1 MLCYLATAAL
11 AIGALLAGSEQP
23 QWESSY
29 GKALEASRAADA
41 PLLVVL
47 DKPTSK
53 DARLSPELLDA
64 KKSEGSE
71 NADSALLKPY
81 RLCHVDVSTAYGKKV
96 AKAFHA
102 TTFPQVSIIDKTG
115 KTVIFTKT
123 GDIKPTEWKQIL
135 TRHKSGDR
143 RLARAVARAT
153 YKPITGSGNARPY
166 CPNCQRNSF

>member
-1 MLCYLATAAL
+1 MLCYLATATL
-11 AIGALLAGSEQP
+11 AISALLAAPQQP

-47 DKPTSK
+47 DKPNSE
-53 DARLSPELLDA
+53 DARLSPELLSA
-64 KKSEGSE
+64 KKSESGD
-71 NADSALLKPY
+71 AALLKPY
-81 RLCHVDVSTAYGKKV
+81 QLCHVDVTSSYGKKV

-102 TTFPQVSIIDKTG
+102 TTFPHVSIIDKSG

-123 GDIKPTEWKQIL
+123 GNIKPDEWQRIL
-135 TRHKSGDR
+135 TRHKSGDKS
-143 RLARAVARAT
+143 LARAVSRTT
-153 YKPITGSGNARPY
+153 YKPITGGSIDGTRPY

>member
-11 AIGALLAGSEQP
+11 AIGALLAAPEQTK
-23 QWESSY
+23 WESSY
-29 GKALEASRAADA
+29 GKALEATRAADA

-47 DKPTSK
+47 DKPKSK
-53 DARLSPELLDA
+53 DARLAPELLNA
-64 KKSEGSE
+64 KKAEGS
-71 NADSALLKPY
+71 DGALLKPY
-81 RLCHVDVSTAYGKKV
+81 QLCHVDVSTAYGKKV

-123 GDIKPTEWKQIL
+123 GDIKPEEWQQIL
-135 TRHKSGDR
+135 VRHKSGDKS
-143 RLARAVARAT
+143 LAKTVSRTV
-153 YKPITGSGNARPY
+153 YKPLSSGSSDGARPY

>member
-1 MLCYLATAAL
+1 MLCNLATAAL
-11 AIGALLAGSEQP
+11 AIGALLAASDEP

-29 GKALEASRAADA
+29 GKALEASRAAEA

-47 DKPTSK
+47 DEPSSK
-53 DARLSPELLDA
+53 DARLSPELLNA
-64 KKSEGSE
+64 TKAEGS
-71 NADSALLKPY
+71 DDALLEPY
-81 RLCHVDVSTAYGKKV
+81 QLCHVDVTTKYGKKV

-123 GDIKPTEWKQIL
+123 GKIKPSEWKQLL
-135 TRHKSGDR
+135 TRYKSGDR
-143 RLARAVARAT
+143 SLAKAVSRRV
-153 YKPITGSGNARPY
+153 YKPITGGSSDVIRPY

>member
-1 MLCYLATAAL
+1 MLSYLATATL
-11 AIGALLAGSEQP
+11 AMSALLAAPQDL

-29 GKALEASRAADA
+29 GKALEASRSADA

-47 DKPTSK
+47 DKPNSK
-53 DARLSPELLDA
+53 DARLAPELLNGKA
-64 KKSEGSE
+64 AEG
-71 NADSALLKPY
+71 NDTALLKPY
-81 RLCHVDVSTAYGKKV
+81 RLCHVDVTTKYGKKV

-123 GDIKPTEWKQIL
+123 GNIKPVEWKQIL
-135 TRHKSGDR
+135 TRHKSGNQS
-143 RLARAVARAT
+143 LAKAVSRT
-153 YKPITGSGNARPY
+153 VYKPITGGSSSGSRPY